1 MLRTRGWTARLH
13 EIRRRNIFHFL
24 VVHLDYRQTPPKVRI
39 GLTDASHPG
48 ICEELP
54 TESEID
60 ARRKCIRL
68 VTASQRENNFI
79 WVTISVGGYLS
90 QSFVVHLGVIILI
103 DVRVMNRG
111 GQVRVFRSHDQLY
124 VRFWR
129 ENRGFFG
136 VPSDHDQLIS
146 VATGKSTF
154 FWADLSCITSVD
166 QRLLQK
172 RSAKV
177 ASGKND
183 FGNQKRRY
191 KR

>member
-1 MLRTRGWTARLH
+1 M
-13 EIRRRNIFHFL
+13 
-24 VVHLDYRQTPPKVRI
+24 
-39 GLTDASHPG
+39 
-48 ICEELP
+48 
-54 TESEID
+54 
-60 ARRKCIRL
+60 
-68 VTASQRENNFI
+68 
-79 WVTISVGGYLS
+79 TISVGGYLS

-103 DVRVMNRG
+103 DVRVMI
-111 GQVRVFRSHDQLY
+111 RVFRSHDQLY